1 MSSNGTT
8 NGTYDIAIVGGGIV
22 GLATALAFMEKK
34 PNLKLVLLE
43 KESTLAS
50 HQTGHNSGVI
60 HSGLYYKPG
69 SLKAKLC
76 VDGVKRLKAFCKQ
89 YDVPYD
95 DCGKVVVASYET
107 EREKLENIFERGVA
121 NGVPGLEMID
131 VKRLKEIEPYASGVA
146 AIFSPGTGIIDYKV
160 MANKIADILSDKG
173 ATITMMS
180 PLQEIRQR
188 EGILEL
194 SDGKRTINTAYM
206 VNCGGL
212 YSDKIA
218 HMAGVN
224 TGIRIVPFRGEYYFL
239 KPEKQHYVQ
248 GLIYPVPDPNLPFL
262 GVHFTKTIDG
272 GVEAGPNAVLAFA
285 KEGYRFFDINAS
297 ELWGTL
303 SYPGFWKLAASFWKI
318 GLYEYYRSFSQKAF
332 VNALRKLVP
341 VLGYDDIIRTEAGVR
356 AQAITPEGKLADDFV
371 VEKTANSFHVL
382 NAPSPAATASLAIG
396 DHIAGMTDAI

>member
-1 MSSNGTT
+1 MASTQASS
-8 NGTYDIAIVGGGIV
+8 TYDVAIVGGGIV
-22 GLATALAFMEKK
+22 GLATALAFLEKK

-43 KESTLAS
+43 KEAGLAT

-69 SLKAKLC
+69 SLKARLC
-76 VDGVKRLKAFCKQ
+76 VDGVKRLKAFCQQ

-107 EREKLENIFERGVA
+107 EVERLENIFERGVA

-131 VKRLKEIEPYASGVA
+131 VHRLKDIEPYASGVA
-146 AIFSPGTGIIDYKV
+146 AIYSPGTGIVNYKV
-160 MANKIADILSDKG
+160 VADKIGDILRDKG
-173 ATITMMS
+173 ATIMTLAQIQS
-180 PLQEIRQR
+180 IEDKAGVLA
-188 EGILEL
+188 L
-194 SDGKRTINTAYM
+194 SDGTRTIHTAYM

-212 YSDKIA
+212 YSDKLA
-218 HMAGVN
+218 QLAGV
-224 TGIRIVPFRGEYYFL
+224 TTDIRIVPFRGEYYFL
-239 KPEKQHYVQ
+239 KPEKQHYVK

-262 GVHFTKTIDG
+262 GVHFTKTIEG

-285 KEGYRFFDINAS
+285 KEGYRFFDINAR

-318 GLYEYYRSFSQKAF
+318 GMYEYYRSFSQRAF

-341 VLGYDDIIRTEAGVR
+341 VLGYNDIIRTEAGVR
-356 AQAITPEGKLADDFV
+356 AQAITPIGKLADDFV

-396 DHIAGMTDAI
+396 EHIVGMTDIA